1 MVIYLKSKN
10 YNMEDINGKDDIKK
24 LFKSI
29 LGTEVSIKDNF
40 EENEEKIFGTLINK
54 LITADTIENELASL
68 GGIDAHKLT
77 DPLWVVVEGYMAMIY
92 GAEATKIIL
101 WYIYD
106 RIGPDGKVVPLEGHN
121 GKKFILESTNDLWSY
136 IKYKSPSTP
145 K

>member
-1 MVIYLKSKN
+1 
-10 YNMEDINGKDDIKK
+10 MENEINGKSDIQK

-54 LITADTIENELASL
+54 LIAADNMENELSAI

-77 DPLWVVVEGYMAMIY
+77 DPLWLVIEGYMAMIY

-106 RIGPDGKVVPLEGHN
+106 RIGPDGKIVPLEGHN
-121 GKKFILESTNDLWSY
+121 GKLFILASTSDLWSY
-136 IKYKSPSTP
+136 IKYKSPSSP